1 MFRSEG
7 LTQKVKLPRAQ
18 KEVSS
23 IQMPEATQ
31 HNGEQEVQILPCNH
45 FLNVQAMLMHF

>member
-1 MFRSEG
+1 MFRREG

-31 HNGEQEVQILPCNH
+31 HSGVQEVQILLCNH